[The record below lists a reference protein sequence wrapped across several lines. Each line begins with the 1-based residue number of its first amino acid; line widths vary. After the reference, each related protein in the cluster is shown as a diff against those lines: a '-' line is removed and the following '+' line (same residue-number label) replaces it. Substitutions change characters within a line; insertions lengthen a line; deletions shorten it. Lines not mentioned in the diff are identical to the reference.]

1 MVGNPQRVGCRS
13 TPASEL
19 LLFCTSAPVWAFS
32 YIGIPI
38 LSYVSADRE
47 DVSTVYT
54 AGDHLSKTYFPTFVE
69 AIRRDNTVILQQRTS
84 GESGGGGFRVRRANL
99 KKLRQIAPL
108 ALANGWLTRE
118 QAKEDKNS
126 IQFGLGGRAPN
137 S

>member
-1 MVGNPQRVGCRS
+1 MLR
-13 TPASEL
+13 L
-19 LLFCTSAPVWAFS
+19 
-32 YIGIPI
+32 
-38 LSYVSADRE
+38 SADRE

-84 GESGGGGFRVRRANL
+84 GESGGGGFRTSRKL
-99 KKLRQIAPL
+99 KETASIAPL

-126 IQFGLGGRAPN
+126 IQFGKPAEGRL
-137 S
+137 SCTKLELWRT